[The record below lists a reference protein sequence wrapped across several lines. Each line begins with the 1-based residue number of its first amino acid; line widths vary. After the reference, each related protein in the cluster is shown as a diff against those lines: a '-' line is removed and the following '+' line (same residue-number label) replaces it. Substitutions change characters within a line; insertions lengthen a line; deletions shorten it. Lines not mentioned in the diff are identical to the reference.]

1 VIHHINRFSLFR
13 LALVLPVMILAGC
26 GSPDQRAQEYY
37 EKGMALVAKNDDL
50 KARLELLSAV
60 KYNANRVEVWRALA
74 GIDER
79 TKAPS
84 LFLDLR
90 RVVELDP
97 ADLDSRLKLARIMV
111 DGGAGDAALKVIEAA
126 NEGESN
132 AGFHALKAVI
142 LARTKD
148 ISGAVR
154 EAQRAI
160 EIDPKNFDALM
171 LMASKKLSDG
181 DADGALQLLNAAPLD
196 PKTET
201 QISLLKIQAFARK
214 NDLPQAETLLRKLIV
229 QNPEQRTFRN
239 QLVQLYIA
247 GRRFDD
253 AEKELRSIADANPT
267 DTKARLD
274 LVRFLISAKGAAAGQ
289 EELTARIKAG
299 GEVFDYQ
306 IAQAELDFAQGKIAE
321 ASEQMRNLAGTETSP
336 QRKLV
341 AQTKLAEM
349 YVSKANFSAAEPLI
363 AEILQ
368 KDRRNTAGLRLR
380 AAIRIEQGQ
389 IDNAVADLREALGNQ
404 PKATDLLLLMAA
416 AYERGGKNELAER
429 QYADALKASELN
441 PKVALRYVAFLQ
453 RKGDLAHAEDILIQ
467 AIGRSSQDILL
478 LTTLAQV
485 RLARQNWPGSL
496 AVADVVGRL
505 GDNRG
510 QAEQIRAAAFGGQNK
525 IDESITA
532 LEKAH
537 AIAPDAVQPVVSLV
551 STYVRLGK
559 TDRAE
564 ALLREMAK
572 KFPDNAEILV
582 LMGNTKL
589 AQNKSDE
596 ALQSYT
602 QAIAKQ
608 PKNPYGYNALSDL
621 YVRQKNYKSAID
633 VIQTGLKE
641 QPANL
646 EFRLKSAGLQVL
658 KGDQAAAIAQYESI
672 LKDQPNSVLAVNNL
686 VSLVLDGQS
695 DKQSL
700 DRAFSLAEYL
710 KSSNV
715 PEFQDTYGWSQF
727 KKGDVKSAVSTLEA
741 AQVKLPN
748 LAAVHYHLG
757 MSYAAAGQPDKAA
770 EQFQKALTLE
780 PDGTTLKDNIRAAMK

>member
-1 VIHHINRFSLFR
+1 
-13 LALVLPVMILAGC
+13 
-26 GSPDQRAQEYY
+26 
-37 EKGMALVAKNDDL
+37 
-50 KARLELLSAV
+50 
-60 KYNANRVEVWRALA
+60 
-74 GIDER
+74 
-79 TKAPS
+79 
-84 LFLDLR
+84 
-90 RVVELDP
+90 
-97 ADLDSRLKLARIMV
+97 
-111 DGGAGDAALKVIEAA
+111 
-126 NEGESN
+126 
-132 AGFHALKAVI
+132 
-142 LARTKD
+142 
-148 ISGAVR
+148 
-154 EAQRAI
+154 
-160 EIDPKNFDALM
+160 
-171 LMASKKLSDG
+171 
-181 DADGALQLLNAAPLD
+181 
-196 PKTET
+196 
-201 QISLLKIQAFARK
+201 
-214 NDLPQAETLLRKLIV
+214 
-229 QNPEQRTFRN
+229 
-239 QLVQLYIA
+239 
-247 GRRFDD
+247 
-253 AEKELRSIADANPT
+253 
-267 DTKARLD
+267 
-274 LVRFLISAKGAAAGQ
+274 
-289 EELTARIKAG
+289 
-299 GEVFDYQ
+299 
-306 IAQAELDFAQGKIAE
+306 
-321 ASEQMRNLAGTETSP
+321 
-336 QRKLV
+336 
-341 AQTKLAEM
+341 
-349 YVSKANFSAAEPLI
+349 
-363 AEILQ
+363 
-368 KDRRNTAGLRLR
+368 
-380 AAIRIEQGQ
+380 
-389 IDNAVADLREALGNQ
+389 
-404 PKATDLLLLMAA
+404 
-416 AYERGGKNELAER
+416 
-429 QYADALKASELN
+429 
-441 PKVALRYVAFLQ
+441 
-453 RKGDLAHAEDILIQ
+453 
-467 AIGRSSQDILL
+467 
-478 LTTLAQV
+478 
-485 RLARQNWPGSL
+485 
-496 AVADVVGRL
+496 
-505 GDNRG
+505 
-510 QAEQIRAAAFGGQNK
+510 
-525 IDESITA
+525 
-532 LEKAH
+532 
-537 AIAPDAVQPVVSLV
+537 V